1 MKKRSQ
7 SSTTYTFYCAQ
18 FEGEQTKKKLTETG
32 KRRARMTMDRYK
44 CSGWL
49 FVTLNSDDLMTAGMR
64 ITHYRC
70 HPPYTDISISDDIAD
85 DIERLKDLTAAKVRL
100 RLLSRRQGANDAVD
114 MAGSSEE
121 ASQN

>member
-1 MKKRSQ
+1 MKKRNHSA
-7 SSTTYTFYCAQ
+7 TTYTFYCAQ

-49 FVTLNSDDLMTAGMR
+49 FITLNNDDLIMAGVR

-70 HPPYTDISISDDIAD
+70 HPPYTDISISDDVVD
-85 DIERLKDLTAAKVRL
+85 DIERLKDLTAAKVWF
-100 RLLSRRQGANDAVD
+100 Q
-114 MAGSSEE
+114 
-121 ASQN
+121 